1 MTGSLITC
9 EVDFSEEGRHSGYLR
24 VPHSTHFQNHEN
36 GGYLSVVNSFGV
48 REDEVPVERVDG
60 RPRLVVLG
68 DSFTFGTGV
77 EAADRY
83 TERLRGLLPE
93 WDILN
98 FGLTGS
104 GVDQQ
109 LLLWRKFAS
118 GIDHDAV
125 LLAPWAENIRR
136 NAAKFRLWSDE
147 WVGEGDR
154 VVWMPKPYF
163 VLGDDGSLTLEHVP
177 CPEPE
182 PFADVDAADADQP
195 SFNWLRMQI
204 RKLGPGVKEKL
215 QRLTRVQPVPE
226 YGSADGYVAAF
237 EEATAA
243 AVEGGFLLQPDADQ
257 LLAEADANRARFG

>member
-204 RKLGPGVKEKL
+204 RKLGPG
-215 QRLTRVQPVPE
+215 QRLFVSPE
-226 YGSADGYVAAF
+226 G
-237 EEATAA
+237 
-243 AVEGGFLLQPDADQ
+243 
-257 LLAEADANRARFG
+257 